1 MESGPNGLDDQDAR
15 QRQQKYGHNKL
26 PEPPRPHPLWR
37 FVLQFYNILIYVL
50 LGAALITGLLQ
61 HYIDTG
67 VILAVVLINAIIG
80 VLQEGKAERAMDAI
94 RQMLA
99 PKASVMRNGKRTTL
113 AGEELVPGD
122 IVMLEAGDKV
132 PADLRLIKC
141 HDLQIQEAILTGE
154 SVAVEKQ
161 TDAVDENA
169 ALGTKAVWLAVI
181 LVTLGQFA
189 ITYLPILQTVFETEA
204 VALLDG
210 MIIIALGVMLFV
222 CVEIEKQ
229 LRIRF
234 SASGH
239 F

>member
-1 MESGPNGLDDQDAR
+1 MTWSRYFQQSGSRPMNQRKSWHQSTTEDVLQQMESGPNGLDDQGAR
-15 QRQQKYGHNKL
+15 QRQQKYGRNKL

-37 FVLQFYNILIYVL
+37 FVLQFHNILIYVL

-181 LVTLGQFA
+181 LVTLGS
-189 ITYLPILQTVFETEA
+189 
-204 VALLDG
+204 
-210 MIIIALGVMLFV
+210 
-222 CVEIEKQ
+222 
-229 LRIRF
+229 LRSPNCRF
-234 SASGH
+234 YRQCSRPR
-239 F
+239 